1 MDKHPNSAVAAS
13 LVPEEILARALGTT
27 VNTLHAHPRDPYIAG
42 RLDEVQE
49 IIELLGALNSDPA
62 AVLTHMTN
70 TPIRVLGNRTLLQAV
85 ADGDAEKVRRYL
97 RSISGGQAG

>member
-1 MDKHPNSAVAAS
+1 MDKHPNAAVAAS

-42 RLDEVQE
+42 RLDEVRE
-49 IIELLGALNSDPA
+49 IIELLGGLNSDPD
-62 AVLTHMTN
+62 AVLTHITN
-70 TPIRVLGNRTLLQAV
+70 TPIRVLDNRTLLQAV
-85 ADGDAEKVRRYL
+85 ADGDVDKARRYL